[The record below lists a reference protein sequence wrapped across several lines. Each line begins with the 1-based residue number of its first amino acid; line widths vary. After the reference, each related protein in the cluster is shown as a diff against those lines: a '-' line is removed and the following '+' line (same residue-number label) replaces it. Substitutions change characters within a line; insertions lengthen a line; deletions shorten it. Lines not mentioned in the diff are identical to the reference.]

1 MAEIIKLTASPRAA
15 QGTRPSRRLR
25 AEGKVPGVLYG
36 LGSDPQPVTVP
47 WRELRTALTTEQ
59 GLNAVIHLELE
70 GSSSPTLVKDMQ
82 RHPVR
87 RDVLHVDFLRV
98 DLDKEVEV
106 EVQIVLEG
114 DALKV
119 SQADGMVEQTLNALL
134 VSAKP
139 DAIPPQITVDISDL
153 EIGDAIRVGDLE
165 LPAGV
170 ETPVDPEE
178 PIVSGQHGIT
188 EEDLET
194 DAVAEVPEEAAEG
207 EEEAAEEGEGAEA
220 ESAEGDESGGD

>member
-1 MAEIIKLTASPRAA
+1 
-15 QGTRPSRRLR
+15 
-25 AEGKVPGVLYG
+25 
-36 LGSDPQPVTVP
+36 
-47 WRELRTALTTEQ
+47 
-59 GLNAVIHLELE
+59 
-70 GSSSPTLVKDMQ
+70 VKDMQ